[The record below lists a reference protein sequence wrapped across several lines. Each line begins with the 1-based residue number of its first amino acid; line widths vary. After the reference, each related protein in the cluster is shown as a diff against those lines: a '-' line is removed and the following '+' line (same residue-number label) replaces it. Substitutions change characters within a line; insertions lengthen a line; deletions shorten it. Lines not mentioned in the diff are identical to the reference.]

1 MCVLALSFFFF
12 LIALASNAYCYAV
25 GGMMHTVFFV
35 ALVGV
40 VGMKIVGREVEV
52 GRYYDSMALFFLRW
66 KDRKNK
72 IGF

>member
-1 MCVLALSFFFF
+1 
-12 LIALASNAYCYAV
+12 
-25 GGMMHTVFFV
+25 MHTVLFV

>member
-1 MCVLALSFFFF
+1 
-12 LIALASNAYCYAV
+12 
-25 GGMMHTVFFV
+25 MHTVLFV

-40 VGMKIVGREVEV
+40 VGREVEV